1 MPASEEQ
8 PVSPPTA
15 AAEIVFPDGLVGLP
29 ALVRHRLSA
38 VPDTALYEIVSDDD
52 PAIGFIAATADSVRP
67 GTTDALR
74 ERGLV
79 GEQEWVLAILSVH
92 GDPPAIT
99 ANLAGPL
106 VIDMQQAIA
115 RQLVI
120 EDPEF
125 PLQVPVSEGG

>member
-1 MPASEEQ
+1 M
-8 PVSPPTA
+8 A
-15 AAEIVFPDGLVGLP
+15 A
-29 ALVRHRLSA
+29 RTS
-38 VPDTALYEIVSDDD
+38 S
-52 PAIGFIAATADSVRP
+52 
-67 GTTDALR
+67 ALR
-74 ERGLV
+74 IRSSASTSSDHISPVAVEKVDVRSGT
-79 GEQEWVLAILSVH
+79 
-92 GDPPAIT
+92 IT